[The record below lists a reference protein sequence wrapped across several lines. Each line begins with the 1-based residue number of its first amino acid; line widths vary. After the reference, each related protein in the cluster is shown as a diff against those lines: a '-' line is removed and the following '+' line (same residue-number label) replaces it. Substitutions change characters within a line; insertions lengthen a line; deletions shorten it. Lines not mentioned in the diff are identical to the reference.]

1 MYRHVSSETMV
12 IVYLKSHWMFAII
25 ISETNEIKWNGD
37 DKYGCCKITS
47 VFVYKCIFNITLSKN
62 LKEID

>member
-1 MYRHVSSETMV
+1 
-12 IVYLKSHWMFAII
+12 MFDITTN
-25 ISETNEIKWNGD
+25 ETNEIKWNGD